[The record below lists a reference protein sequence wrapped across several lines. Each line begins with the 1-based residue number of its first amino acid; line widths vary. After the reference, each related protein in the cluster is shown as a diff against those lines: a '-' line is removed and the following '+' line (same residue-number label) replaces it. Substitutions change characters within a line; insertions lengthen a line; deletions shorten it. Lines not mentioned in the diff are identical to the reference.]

1 MALPS
6 SRTPLLR
13 LVARSRGYQR
23 GMVLVGGALT
33 ALVAVAA
40 VLAPLIAPYGYAQ
53 LRDGHG
59 YFGAQLPPSAAHW
72 LGTTVGGYDVLS
84 RVIWGA
90 RTALEVIV
98 AGTVAALLL
107 GVILGLA
114 AGYLGGRLDG
124 IAVVVA
130 DATYAF
136 PSLLLALVMSIVI
149 SGGTSGHWSGILSTA
164 ATTTVLFT
172 PQYFRVV
179 RAETLR
185 LKHEPFVESAR
196 VIGVP
201 RIRVLTRHVLVNAT
215 RTLPLVVTLNAA
227 GAVGTLAGLGFVGF
241 GIEPTSA
248 AEWGYDLNRAQSD
261 IAAGIW
267 WTAVFPGLAIVL
279 TVLGVTLLGEGLD
292 DIRDPRLRARRT
304 RRTTGAGS
312 PGARGRETEAV
323 PLSVEHLSVSFVTDT
338 GVVPAVE
345 DLTLTVRP
353 GEILAIVGESGS
365 GKTVTART
373 ALRLLP
379 DTAITTGQ
387 VRVAGQDVLRAGLRH
402 LRRLRGR
409 DIAMIF
415 QEPSAALN
423 PVYPVGWQI
432 AEGIRAHERTGRRQA
447 RQRAIELL
455 DMVGIPDA
463 ERRVDHYPHQ
473 FSGGQR
479 QRVVIAAALALGAP
493 LLVADEPT
501 TALDVTVQ
509 AGILDLL
516 RDLRDTRGTAI
527 VLITHNMGVVA
538 DLADRVAVLRDGRLV
553 EEADVRTLFRE
564 PREEYTRRL
573 LRAVPRLPS
582 PGESGTAGEPA
593 GEAVVEAVVEAA
605 GLVVDYPGRLGQPP
619 FRAVDRVDLR
629 IAPGEVLGLVG
640 ESGSGKSTIARAIAG
655 LVPVTAGSL
664 RVLGTELAGAR
675 ERAVRPVRPH
685 LGFVF
690 QDPSASF
697 NPKRTVGDG
706 IAEPLLTHR
715 AGLEQAEVRR
725 RVGELLDAVHLGS
738 GYADRYPHELS
749 GGQRQRAGLARA
761 LALRPRLLIADEPTS
776 ALDVSVQERVLE
788 LFLRLQ
794 RELGFAMLFIS
805 HDLAVVNA
813 LAHRV
818 GVLYQGTLVEE
829 GDRSQVLTRPA
840 HEYTRRLVAASPV
853 PDPVEQAARRG
864 GVSRAAHAS
873 WERGGATWRR
883 P

>member
-1 MALPS
+1 MTPISS
-6 SRTPLLR
+6 SRFPLTRLTRLTGLTR
-13 LVARSRGYQR
+13 LVARGHGYQR
-23 GMVLVGGALT
+23 GMLLTGAALT
-33 ALVAVAA
+33 ALVVAVA
-40 VLAPLIAPYGYAQ
+40 VLAPLLSPYGFAQ

-59 YFGAQLPPSAAHW
+59 YFGAQRPPSAEHW

-84 RVIWGA
+84 RVVWGA
-90 RTALEVIV
+90 RAALEVIV

-107 GVILGLA
+107 GTVIGLV
-114 AGYLGGRLDG
+114 AGYLGGWLDG
-124 IAVVVA
+124 VAVIVA

-136 PSLLLALVMSIVI
+136 PSLLLAIVMSIVI
-149 SGGTSGHWSGILSTA
+149 SGGASGHWTGILATA
-164 ATTTVLFT
+164 ATVTVLFT

-185 LKHEPFVESAR
+185 LRHEPFVESAR

-201 RIRVLTRHVLVNAT
+201 RTRVLTRHVLVNAT

-261 IAAGIW
+261 VAAGIW

-279 TVLGVTLLGEGLD
+279 TVLGLTLLGEGLD
-292 DIRDPRLRARRT
+292 DVRDPRLRSRRT
-304 RRTTGAGS
+304 RRTRRATGS
-312 PGARGRETEAV
+312 PDVPNGGMEAV
-323 PLSVEHLSVSFVTDT
+323 PLSVERLSVSFATDS

-345 DLTLTVRP
+345 DVTLTVRP

-379 DTAITTGQ
+379 DTADASGR
-387 VRVAGQDVLRAGLRH
+387 VRVAGRDVLSARPRQ

-409 DIAMIF
+409 DVAMIF

-432 AEGIRAHERTGRRQA
+432 AEGIRAHTRTGRRRA
-447 RQRAIELL
+447 RQRAVELL
-455 DMVGIPDA
+455 AMVGIPDPG
-463 ERRVDHYPHQ
+463 RRVDHYPHQ
-473 FSGGQR
+473 FSGGQQ
-479 QRVVIAAALALGAP
+479 QRVVIAAALASGAP
-493 LLVADEPT
+493 LVIADEPT
-501 TALDVTVQ
+501 TSLDVTVQ

-527 VLITHNMGVVA
+527 VLITHNLGVVA
-538 DLADRVAVLRDGRLV
+538 ELADRVAVMREGRVV
-553 EEADVRTLFRE
+553 EEADVRTLFGE

-573 LRAVPRLPS
+573 LRAVPRLPR
-582 PGESGTAGEPA
+582 PGDPGPPRPGGTGGTEDT
-593 GEAVVEAVVEAA
+593 AVVEAR
-605 GLVVDYPGRLGQPP
+605 GLVVDHRGRLGQRP
-619 FRAVDRVDLR
+619 FRAVNGVDLR
-629 IAPGEVLGLVG
+629 IAHGEVVGLVG
-640 ESGSGKSTIARAIAG
+640 ESGSGKTTIARAVAG
-655 LVPVTAGSL
+655 LVPATAGSL
-664 RVLGTELAGAR
+664 RVLGTELSGAR
-675 ERAVRPVRPH
+675 ERAVRPIRPH

-697 NPKRTVGDG
+697 NPRRTIGES

-715 AGLEQAEVRR
+715 KEHGKELDRAEVRR
-725 RVGELLDAVHLGS
+725 RVAGILDAVHLGS
-738 GYADRYPHELS
+738 AYAGRFPHELS

-761 LALRPRLLIADEPTS
+761 LVTRPRLLIADEPTS

-805 HDLAVVNA
+805 HDLAVVNV

-818 GVLYQGTLVEE
+818 GVLHRGTLVEE
-829 GDRSQVLTRPA
+829 GDREQVLTAPA
-840 HEYTRRLVAASPV
+840 HEYTRRLVAASP
-853 PDPVEQAARRG
+853 G
-864 GVSRAAHAS
+864 SRYLEADL
-873 WERGGATWRR
+873 R
-883 P
+883 